1 MNNDNYDPNA
11 GLFGDEQQESEEE
24 ILAKQLF
31 GKNPN
36 RVSALRDLIF
46 DDMMESVDT
55 EKMPEEAKRELIFKM
70 AINSVLDMVMECT
83 PDELSEE
90 MTYAFDSYIGV
101 AITNKKYGVDLFKEQ
116 SKALLSIDSKQFED
130 DERYESALR
139 EFEEQWWSI
148 PQPLLGQR
156 NPNDAITESMKK
168 YGLLE

>member
-11 GLFGDEQQESEEE
+11 GLFGDDEQGSVEE
-24 ILAKQLF
+24 IMAKQLF

-46 DDMMESVDT
+46 DDMMESIDT
-55 EKMPEEAKRELIFKM
+55 DKMPEEAKRELIFKM
-70 AINSVLDMVMECT
+70 AINSVLDMIMECA

-101 AITNKKYGVDLFKEQ
+101 ALVNKKYGVDLFKEQ
-116 SKALLSIDSKQFED
+116 SKALLGVDSKQFED
-130 DERYESALR
+130 DEQYEAALR
-139 EFEEQWWSI
+139 EFEERWWSI

>member
-1 MNNDNYDPNA
+1 MNDDNYDPNA
-11 GLFGDEQQESEEE
+11 GLFGNDEEESEEE

-46 DDMMESVDT
+46 KEMMESIDT
-55 EKMPEEAKRELIFKM
+55 EKMPEDAKRELIFKM
-70 AINSVLDMVMECT
+70 AINSVLDMIMEAT
-83 PDELSEE
+83 PDEISEE

-101 AITNKKYGVDLFKEQ
+101 ALTNRKYGVDLFKEQ
-116 SKALLSIDSKQFED
+116 NKALLSVDPKLFNDDKQYED
-130 DERYESALR
+130 ALR